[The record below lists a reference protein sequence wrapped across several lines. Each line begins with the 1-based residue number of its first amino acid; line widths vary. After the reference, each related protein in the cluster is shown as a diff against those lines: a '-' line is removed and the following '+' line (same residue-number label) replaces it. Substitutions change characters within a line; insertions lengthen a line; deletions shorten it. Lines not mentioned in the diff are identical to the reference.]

1 LRYFGSAGYIVN
13 KTRSFAEH
21 REHTHV
27 SAGLVPLT
35 LKFQFSIHINNFEL
49 TGDPFKLVKLYN
61 LCSLFKLTIKIKLIV
76 TSPTF
81 LLFVYIAL
89 W

>member
-1 LRYFGSAGYIVN
+1 
-13 KTRSFAEH
+13 
-21 REHTHV
+21 V

-61 LCSLFKLTIKIKLIV
+61 LRSLL
-76 TSPTF
+76 
-81 LLFVYIAL
+81 
-89 W
+89 